1 MTVPVILRDTREQR
15 PLDRWFSTAVSVQ
28 VVTMP
33 TGDYSLAGFSDRVC
47 VERKSLPDLVACVGP
62 ERERFMDCARR
73 MRDYPFR
80 LLVVE
85 ASVADV
91 FAGSYRS
98 RMNPQSVIGTTLA
111 LMSDYNVPTLWA
123 GDPQTAA
130 NMIERM
136 FVRIWRKA
144 QEAQAAE

>member
-1 MTVPVILRDTREQR
+1 MRPVILRDTREQR
-15 PLDRWFSTAVSVQ
+15 PLDRWFSDAVSVE
-28 VVTMP
+28 VVTLS
-33 TGDYSLAGFSDRVC
+33 TGDYSLVGFTDRVC

-73 MRDYPFR
+73 MQAYAFR

-91 FAGSYRS
+91 LAGAYRS
-98 RMNPQSVIGTTLA
+98 RTNPQSVIGTTLA
-111 LMSDYNVPTLWA
+111 LMADYGVPTLWA
-123 GDPQTAA
+123 GDAQTAA

-136 FVRIWRKA
+136 FCRMARKA
-144 QEAQAAE
+144 QEASAA